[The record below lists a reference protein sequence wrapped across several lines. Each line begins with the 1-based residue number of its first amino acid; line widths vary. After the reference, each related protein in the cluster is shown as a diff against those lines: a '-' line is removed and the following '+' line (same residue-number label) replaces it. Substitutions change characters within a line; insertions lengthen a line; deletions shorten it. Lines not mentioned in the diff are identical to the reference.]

1 MRKRARIGPGWKRES
16 NLRTL
21 FIYNSRLIWESDVG
35 LAPEWRRT
43 MRTLMIAS
51 SLLLAVT
58 PMSLADSGNPTA
70 RASGE
75 SAGASVEAT
84 ATLASAGV
92 TVTGAAV
99 VGVTG
104 STAGVLTGNPE
115 LVENSLDFAAEMAA
129 APFGS
134 GPLEVTDAVII
145 ADDAPQ
151 VPFNPDETP

>member
-1 MRKRARIGPGWKRES
+1 
-16 NLRTL
+16 
-21 FIYNSRLIWESDVG
+21 
-35 LAPEWRRT
+35 

-51 SLLLAVT
+51 SLLLAAT

-75 SAGASVEAT
+75 SAGASVEAA
-84 ATLASAGV
+84 ATLASAGI

-115 LVENSLDFAAEMAA
+115 LVENSLDFAADMAS

-151 VPFNPDETP
+151 VPFDADETP